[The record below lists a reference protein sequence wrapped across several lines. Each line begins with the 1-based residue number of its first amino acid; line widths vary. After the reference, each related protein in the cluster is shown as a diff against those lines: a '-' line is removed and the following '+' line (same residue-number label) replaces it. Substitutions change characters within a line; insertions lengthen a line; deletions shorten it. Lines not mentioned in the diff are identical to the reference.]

1 MGAGTRIHAGRR
13 PLRHRL
19 QSRRRR
25 ECKLRSIY
33 LKFEFTT
40 PFMNLIYDAYDASIH
55 RHRLQSR
62 CRRERKLRSIFLK
75 FEFEFT
81 TPFMNL
87 IYDTYDAS
95 IHHLFYV

>member
-1 MGAGTRIHAGRR
+1 
-13 PLRHRL
+13 
-19 QSRRRR
+19 
-25 ECKLRSIY
+25 
-33 LKFEFTT
+33 
-40 PFMNLIYDAYDASIH
+40 MNLIYDAYDASIH